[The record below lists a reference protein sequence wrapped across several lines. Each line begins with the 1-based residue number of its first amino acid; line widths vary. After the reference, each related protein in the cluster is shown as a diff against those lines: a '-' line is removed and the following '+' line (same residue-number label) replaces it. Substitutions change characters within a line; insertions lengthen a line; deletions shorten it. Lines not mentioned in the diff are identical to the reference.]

1 MPNALLTSLAP
12 SDSSLL
18 APYLQPIKLKLRQ
31 QLETANRRID
41 RVYFIESGFASAVA
55 TGGRRP
61 HETEVCV
68 IGREGMTGIA
78 VILGAE
84 RSSTSIF
91 MQVDGQAQ
99 CISSDELR
107 HAMAKS
113 ACLTQ
118 VLLRYVQLYILQLE
132 ETALANARARI
143 DQRLARWLLMA
154 RDRLESTEVRLSHEL
169 LSIMLGVRRPGITA
183 ALNELESLALISAG
197 RRLIR
202 ITDPDGLR
210 EAAGGFYGG
219 AVMGRGAIASHGGG
233 TPTHAHSEAC

>member
-12 SDSSLL
+12 SDSLLL
-18 APYLQPIKLKLRQ
+18 APYLQPVKLRLRQ

-41 RVYFIESGFASAVA
+41 RVYFIESGLASAVA
-55 TGGRRP
+55 TGGRKP

-68 IGREGMTGIA
+68 IGREGVTGIA
-78 VILGAE
+78 VLLGTE
-84 RSSTSIF
+84 RSTASIY
-91 MQVDGQAQ
+91 MQVEGQAQ
-99 CISSDELR
+99 CISSDKLR

-118 VLLRYVQLYILQLE
+118 VLLRYVQLYIIQLE

-154 RDRLESTEVRLSHEL
+154 RDRLDRTEVRLSHEL
-169 LSIMLGVRRPGITA
+169 LSMMLGVRRPGITA
-183 ALNELESLALISAG
+183 ALNELESLGLISAG

-210 EAAGGFYGG
+210 EAAGGFYGV
-219 AVMGRGAIASHGGG
+219 ATMCRCSIAPHGGE
-233 TPTHAHSEAC
+233 TPAHAHSEA